1 MRRLNRELPISDVY
15 HDRNIGLG
23 MAPPLSTLILASN
36 LQVVQVD
43 HHSSDSE
50 SGGRISKASST
61 TSPSVTA
68 ASNVQPLNIQNLMS
82 ANAAGLEESFGNID
96 NLSVIEDAHKRNS
109 LASSARTVIIKD
121 TSPPSTTTDGAV
133 VLNPKNPAIDQCKR
147 QTQRPPQIPP
157 RPQEQPWY
165 NVGLYGHYHGNVPRD
180 EGDGRSMTDS
190 QYSGCS
196 PNNGNKALLNKNLNH
211 HRAGADSLA
220 SQINYMKM
228 RDFLNDQEITV
239 LEEKE
244 VSPPQ
249 NSSSSSSGKNQ
260 SNPGFDQARMRP
272 KDIAHYIN
280 TQFKMPADS
289 NTTTTVTN
297 PILNSG
303 VTNPTQQ
310 QQNMIKRRP
319 INVLP
324 SQQSPLDPRNTQHPQ
339 QFWDKNSGFTYTG
352 MFSSD
357 C

>member
-1 MRRLNRELPISDVY
+1 
-15 HDRNIGLG
+15 
-23 MAPPLSTLILASN
+23 
-36 LQVVQVD
+36 
-43 HHSSDSE
+43 
-50 SGGRISKASST
+50 
-61 TSPSVTA
+61 
-68 ASNVQPLNIQNLMS
+68 MS
-82 ANAAGLEESFGNID
+82 FS
-96 NLSVIEDAHKRNS
+96 
-109 LASSARTVIIKD
+109 
-121 TSPPSTTTDGAV
+121 
-133 VLNPKNPAIDQCKR
+133 
-147 QTQRPPQIPP
+147 
-157 RPQEQPWY
+157 Y
-165 NVGLYGHYHGNVPRD
+165 LY
-180 EGDGRSMTDS
+180 
-190 QYSGCS
+190 
-196 PNNGNKALLNKNLNH
+196 
-211 HRAGADSLA
+211 RAGADSLA

-249 NSSSSSSGKNQ
+249 NSKEKQN
-260 SNPGFDQARMRP
+260 NPGFDQSRMRP

-289 NTTTTVTN
+289 NTTNTTQVTN
-297 PILNSG
+297 PIHNSG
-303 VTNPTQQ
+303 VTNPTQQQQ